1 MSEPLRTLGR
11 YALKRRLAAGG
22 MGEVYLGEVQGAA
35 NFTKQVA
42 IKRILPHL
50 AANEAFVAKFIDE
63 ANVTVQLHHGNIV
76 PVLELTDEGGE
87 LFIVMEYLPGR
98 DLKAVLHRLK
108 AQRRTFPVDLALFV
122 AGEICDGLDY
132 AHRRTGSDGHP
143 LHIVHRD
150 VSPSNVMLGAAGEVK
165 LVDFGIARARGS
177 LHQSISGHAARQ
189 VRVHEPRAGR
199 GSARRC
205 TQRHLFDR
213 TRSLRDADRVSAPRG
228 RLRNRDAAPGPA
240 GPHRAPLV
248 PAAGRP
254 ARGGCPGPEGA
265 RPGPGGPSRHRGRH
279 ATRNVEPSWRAR
291 QQSGRCELDAA
302 SVSSPRF
309 SRGRRAAARGFTAVI
324 RRRAVDAARWHRQPA
339 GEARAPRARRPS
351 GRRPSGASAE
361 RARVAG
367 RTPTGPQSRTPTAF
381 ARTAAGGSEE
391 AAEDSDAASLDRA
404 DARKCAGARRPD
416 ARQRRDPRH
425 VRPPPHRPPGRSGLD
440 RPARPAQPAR
450 ARPARPALPLGQ
462 RGQPTGPT
470 DRSTIPATATDRPP
484 TTRPTAPA
492 GRRRTLILGLLIGL
506 GIAAV
511 ATLWPRDATLRPQIT
526 PDLADAWIE
535 VDGARL
541 SDGATLVAGRPYR
554 ICATAPD
561 HAPDCRQIT
570 LSAGQNRP
578 AFELTPAP
586 VLAPIIEPAD
596 LDARLTLDGVEIR
609 QPRFPLIAG
618 QSYAVCASAP
628 GYTEACERFAATAG
642 VNAPRLALTP
652 LTPADAA
659 VPDAATDA
667 ATDTSTPD
675 AAPDAAPRRR
685 GKPPVRSVTLDSP
698 VTAEVWTADRHLGA
712 TPLEV
717 RVEARPITYE
727 LRAEGYSPTRYT
739 IAPDHRG
746 GPIRIAAPAPRPP
759 HRARPPAR
767 LRDPAR
773 RARSRARTSAGAR
786 DPNRAPHTLTI
797 RFLDRLSPVRQIEI
811 EPGKTLELPAYD
823 LSPPPEDRAADGV
836 PHP

>member
-1 MSEPLRTLGR
+1 MTRPAKRLGR
-11 YALKRRLAAGG
+11 YDLLRRLAAGG
-22 MGEVYLGEVQGAA
+22 MGEVYLAEAEGAA

-50 AANEAFVAKFIDE
+50 AEDEGFVRKFIDE
-63 ANVTVQLHHGNIV
+63 AHLMVQLHHGNIV
-76 PVLELTDEGGE
+76 PVLELADDGGE
-87 LFIVMEYLPGR
+87 LYIVMEYLPGR
-98 DLKAVLHRLK
+98 DLKAVLRRLR
-108 AQRRTFPVDLALFV
+108 ADQRVMPVDLAVWLATEV
-122 AGEICDGLDY
+122 LAGLDY
-132 AHRRTGSDGHP
+132 AHRKRSPDGEP
-143 LHIVHRD
+143 LGVVHRD
-150 VSPSNVMLGAAGEVK
+150 VSPSNICLGGGGEVK
-165 LVDFGIARARGS
+165 LVDFGIARARGG
-177 LHQSISGHAARQ
+177 LHQSISGTLQGKFVYMSPEQADGRAIDGRSDIFSAALVLYELLTDRRPFEGDTETETLRR
-189 VRVHEPRAGR
+189 VRECRVERPSTVRPDVPPALDEIVMRALAVDPADRYPTAGEMR
-199 GSARRC
+199 RVLSHHLAVTGS
-205 TQRHLFDR
+205 
-213 TRSLRDADRVSAPRG
+213 DADASAF
-228 RLRNRDAAPGPA
+228 
-240 GPHRAPLV
+240 
-248 PAAGRP
+248 
-254 ARGGCPGPEGA
+254 ARFLAEVFPEGVVPQ
-265 RPGPGGPSRHRGRH
+265 R
-279 ATRNVEPSWRAR
+279 E
-291 QQSGRCELDAA
+291 
-302 SVSSPRF
+302 SSPRSF
-309 SRGRRAAARGFTAVI
+309 DDALLMQLDGTGSRPEGTRTAS
-324 RRRAVDAARWHRQPA
+324 APA
-339 GEARAPRARRPS
+339 ER
-351 GRRPSGASAE
+351 ASAE

-381 ARTAAGGSEE
+381 ARTAAGGPE
-391 AAEDSDAASLDRA
+391 AEDSGAASLDPLTPA
-404 DARKCAGARRPD
+404 NAPVLDALTPASAVIPVTFDRR
-416 ARQRRDPRH
+416 RT
-425 VRPPPHRPPGRSGLD
+425 D
-440 RPARPAQPAR
+440 RPAGPGSTGLGSPTAPTSPASAANSTSPATS
-450 ARPARPALPLGQ
+450 ASAASS
-462 RGQPTGPT
+462 TGPI
-470 DRSTIPATATDRPP
+470 DRSTIPATATDHPLHHP
-484 TTRPTAPA
+484 TDRPA

-586 VLAPIIEPAD
+586 VLAPIVEPAD

-652 LTPADAA
+652 ITPADAA

-667 ATDTSTPD
+667 ATDPVPTD

-685 GKPPVRSVTLDSP
+685 GKPPVRSVTLDSL

-739 IAPDHRG
+739 ITPDHRT
-746 GPIRIAAPAPRPP
+746 GPIRIALQR
-759 HRARPPAR
+759 PAR
-767 LRDPAR
+767 LTVRAHPPASEILLDGTPI
-773 RARSRARTSAGAR
+773 AVGVAIEHATQPG
-786 DPNRAPHTLTI
+786 PHTLTI
-797 RFLDRLSPVRQIEI
+797 RYQDKTGQTHELGPRRITLKPGETLNLGEIVVPV
-811 EPGKTLELPAYD
+811 
-823 LSPPPEDRAADGV
+823 DG
-836 PHP
+836 PSGEKP